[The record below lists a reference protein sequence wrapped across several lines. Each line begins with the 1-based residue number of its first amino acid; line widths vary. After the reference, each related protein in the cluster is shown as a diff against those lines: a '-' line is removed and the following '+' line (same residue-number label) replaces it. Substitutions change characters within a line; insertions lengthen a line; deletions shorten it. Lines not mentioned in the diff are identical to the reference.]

1 MEPAKIDWNRLDSRF
16 VQDYVYEHI
25 NTPKW
30 VDFLSLDQHPID
42 DHVLVLHPRYYAA
55 CNHPRTAEDFL
66 QASPPLSK
74 VPSGSVIGGGCRSSP
89 FHQLNQIQG
98 Y

>member
-42 DHVLVLHPRYYAA
+42 DHVWFCTPGITQLVTIPGLLRIFFKPPR
-55 CNHPRTAEDFL
+55 HFLRFLQDRLLAEDVEALLFT
-66 QASPPLSK
+66 S
-74 VPSGSVIGGGCRSSP
+74 
-89 FHQLNQIQG
+89 
-98 Y
+98 